1 MKIEIEM
8 TTGEKDESA
17 VMEKVSQIVQQAKEL
32 GFAVEEIELKNK
44 EEDEDEEKEE
54 EDEGREKKK
63 GKRGKKRKR

>member
-8 TTGEKDESA
+8 TIGEKDESA

-44 EEDEDEEKEE
+44 EEEDDEEKEE
-54 EDEGREKKK
+54 EGEGKQKKK
-63 GKRGKKRKR
+63 GNKGKKRKH